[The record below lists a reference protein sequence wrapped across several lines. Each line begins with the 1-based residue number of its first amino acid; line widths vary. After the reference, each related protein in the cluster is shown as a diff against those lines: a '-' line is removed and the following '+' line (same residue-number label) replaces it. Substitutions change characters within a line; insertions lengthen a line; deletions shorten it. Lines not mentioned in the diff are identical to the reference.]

1 MRKVRILLSTAVML
15 LVLSLCGCGKKV
27 VTYTTEDY
35 ISVSVSGVNGEGRL
49 SVQTGSDEFFQ
60 KVNNDV
66 FEGKASEIDL
76 ASMTVNIAA
85 YAEYNVSSSENLSNG
100 DTVTI
105 TMSADNESL
114 RELGLEFALDEYVYT
129 VSGLAEPQELDVW
142 TGLDV
147 TFTGISPDGSAEAV
161 YNGSDP
167 FVKENVRYIIDSA
180 WGLSNGDTVKVTAS
194 CSQSVL
200 DENNY
205 VLSETEK
212 TFTVEGL
219 SFYPADLNGYDLS
232 DIDDTLMELARKKA
246 DKSTY
251 MDAYNSGSRVY
262 GSKIFP
268 GGSAGSKEWSVTG
281 EYTIEPVHRY
291 VLSDT
296 EGSDANIYTVFYSV
310 TFPLEKTYTDK
321 WNQKKDGYNEG
332 DTYDLVVYIECHMSD
347 ICSDGS
353 TLDTMDSRTGST
365 AYGNSFAGNYLGKSL
380 DEIEEDHDSI
390 YSGWT
395 KTDVK

>member
-15 LVLSLCGCGKKV
+15 IVLSLCGCGKKV

-35 ISVSVSGVNGEGRL
+35 VSVSVSGVNGEGRL

-60 KVNNDV
+60 RVNNDV

-85 YAEYNVSSSENLSNG
+85 YADYNVSSSENLSNG
-100 DTVTI
+100 DRVTI
-105 TMSADNESL
+105 KMTADNESL

-129 VSGLAEPQELDVW
+129 VEGLAEPQELDVW
-142 TGLDV
+142 TGLEV

-232 DIDDTLMELARKKA
+232 DIDDTLMELARNNA

-262 GSKIFP
+262 GNKIFP
-268 GGSAGSKEWSVTG
+268 GGSAASQEWSVTG

-296 EGSDANIYTVFYSV
+296 EGTGKNIYTVFYLL
-310 TFPLEKTYTDK
+310 TFPLEKTYINEWVAT
-321 WNQKKDGYNEG
+321 KDGYNEG
-332 DTYDLVVYIECHMSD
+332 DTYDLVLYVECHMSD

-353 TLDTMDSRTGST
+353 TLDTTDSRTGST